1 MLPAVTSMVAG
12 TFATAALLVESAT
25 KTPPAGAAALS
36 VTVPAEGLPAVTLV
50 GLRLKEVSTAAGFTV
65 SVAVFVTPRKSAE
78 IITEV
83 EVATDVV
90 DTVKFAFVL
99 FAATVTIAG
108 TAATAELLLDNLT
121 SAPPAGAAA
130 FSVTVPVDD
139 IGPMTVAGLLDTD
152 ARSRRGFTV
161 RTVDLVVPL
170 KDAEMVTAVGA
181 VTGIVCTSKLR
192 VMSLIPNRAPSG
204 LTLATPSLLEYLT
217 KTGFSKLAAPLKVTL
232 APRMLSPPV
241 TVAGRLSETIVVAR
255 GVIVITADFVTP
267 LNEAEIVTGVSS
279 ATTFVVI
286 GKSACIAPGGT
297 VTVAGTAAT
306 AG

>member
-1 MLPAVTSMVAG
+1 MLPAVTATVAG
-12 TFATAALLVESAT
+12 TFATTALLVESAT
-25 KTPPAGAAALS
+25 ENPPAGAAALS
-36 VTVPAEGLPAVTLV
+36 VTVPAEGLPAVTFV
-50 GLRLKEVSTAAGFTV
+50 GLRLKEVRAAPGFTM
-65 SVAVFVTPRKSAE
+65 SVADFVTPWKKAE
-78 IITEV
+78 IVTV
-83 EVATDVV
+83 TNVATDVV
-90 DTVKFAFVL
+90 DTVKFAVVL
-99 FAATVTIAG
+99 VAATLTKAG
-108 TAATAELLLDNLT
+108 TMATAGWLLDNLT